1 MKKKNETNACRIC
14 HEETVPIKASKRH
27 HEDGNY
33 SYILPS
39 ALVKR
44 RRLHEGLQRAFMT
57 SVSPHVNKKPSWKP
71 SKGFMKTGVFLW
83 AFLDRN
89 KNVH

>member
-33 SYILPS
+33 SYILPG

-44 RRLHEGLQRAFMT
+44 RRLHESLQRAFMT
-57 SVSPHVNKKPSWKP
+57 SVSPQIKKNLRGSLPKAS
-71 SKGFMKTGVFLW
+71 
-83 AFLDRN
+83 
-89 KNVH
+89 